1 LRDRDQNAGVGRS
14 ADGVKKGVDARR
26 GTGGQIDVLGI
37 SRETISACIATRA
50 TISKEIVEDGIGSR
64 R

>member
-1 LRDRDQNAGVGRS
+1 
-14 ADGVKKGVDARR
+14 VKKGVDARR

-50 TISKEIVEDGIGSR
+50 TISEEMVEDGIGSR